1 MSAAAI
7 EVARVAGMVLIAAA
21 LPLLLAAAALVSPW
35 WLCAAPVWAVAQWL
49 TRPGAR
55 WSVWRLD

>member
-1 MSAAAI
+1 M
-7 EVARVAGMVLIAAA
+7 VCMVLIAAA

-35 WLCAAPVWAVAQWL
+35 WLCAAPVWAVAQYL

-55 WSVWRLD
+55 WSVWRLY